1 MFIYTL
7 LAILHDSLW
16 VGNKSCNKIVI
27 DNDTVCVIVNN
38 KEIINKIILPF
49 CEDMIED
56 FNNEVDWSCVSLTFG
71 KNPFNKRPELQL
83 IYVQDFTGFG
93 YSHKVSNSILQLLA
107 SEEKDELYYELCE
120 EIFYEILS

>member
-83 IYVQDFTGFG
+83 VSVQDSTGFG
-93 YSHKVSNSILQLLA
+93 YSHKVSKPVLQLLA
-107 SEEKDELYYELCE
+107 SEEKDEIYYELCE
-120 EIFYEILS
+120 EIFYEILI

>member
-16 VGNKSCNKIVI
+16 VGNNNCNKVVI
-27 DNDTVCVIVNN
+27 DNDNVCVIVNN
-38 KEIINKIILPF
+38 KEIIDKIILPF

-93 YSHKVSNSILQLLA
+93 YSHKVSNSILRLLA
-107 SEEKDELYYELCE
+107 SEEKDEIYY
-120 EIFYEILS
+120 

>member
-16 VGNKSCNKIVI
+16 VGNNYCNKVVI
-27 DNDTVCVIVNN
+27 DNETVCVIVNN

-83 IYVQDFTGFG
+83 VYVQDSTGFG
-93 YSHKVSNSILQLLA
+93 YSHKVSKSVLQLLA
-107 SEEKDELYYELCE
+107 SEEKDEIYYELCE
-120 EIFYEILS
+120 EIFYEILI